1 MKIFKSILLVLTAAL
16 TILQVKAMD
25 FKTDSLPETTI
36 SLLICSP
43 GSEIYELE
51 GHAAMRIV
59 HPVYGDVTVN
69 WGLFDFGAPNFAYRF
84 TKGETDYRVGTAPTE
99 HFIGLYQ
106 REGRTVTEVPV
117 KLTRDESER
126 VIELIIENLMPQNR
140 VYRYNY
146 LYDNC
151 STRPLA
157 IIEKAT
163 GDSVKLTM
171 PDDIPDGETFRSI
184 MSRYHRNYPWYQFGI
199 DLALGSGVDK
209 KVSPRDATFAPVI
222 LLNQVTKNPER
233 FGKPVILTEPTGAVT
248 GGPANPTPWYLS
260 PWFTGWLVFAIAV
273 ILTIFGS
280 RLKRVA
286 IWFDRLYY
294 LVAGLAGLLLTFLIF
309 VSVHE
314 ATSPNWLYLWLNPL
328 ALIVVIGIGT
338 KRLST
343 LVLFYQLINFAALIA
358 LCIIAATGVQSL
370 NTAFYPLILA
380 DLLRSANYIYR
391 NKSCLSRKNY

>member
-1 MKIFKSILLVLTAAL
+1 MKIFKSILLVLTVAL
-16 TILQVKAMD
+16 AVLPTKAVELR
-25 FKTDSLPETTI
+25 TDSLPQTTI

-51 GHAAMRIV
+51 GHAALRIV
-59 HPVYGDVTVN
+59 HPLYGDVTVN

-84 TKGETDYRVGTAPTE
+84 TKGETDYRVGAAPTDL
-99 HFIGLYQ
+99 FIEQYQ

-117 KLTRDESER
+117 KLTRDQSER
-126 VIELIIENLMPQNR
+126 IIELITENLKPENR

-163 GDSVKLTM
+163 GDSLRLMM
-171 PDDIPDGETFRSI
+171 PDEMTDGETFRSI

-199 DLALGSGVDK
+199 DLALGNGIDK
-209 KVSPRDATFAPVI
+209 QVTARDATFAPVC
-222 LLNQVTKNPER
+222 LLTQVTKNKEL
-233 FGKPVILTEPTGAVT
+233 FGEATILTSPTDRT
-248 GGPANPTPWYLS
+248 NGGPEGPTPWYLT
-260 PWFTGWLVFAIAV
+260 PLFVGWSVFFVAV
-273 ILTIFGS
+273 IITIYGS
-280 RLKRVA
+280 KVKRIA
-286 IWFDRLYY
+286 RWFDRLYY

-314 ATSPNWLYLWLNPL
+314 ATSPNWLYLWLNP
-328 ALIVVIGIGT
+328 ASLIVVIGIGT
-338 KRLST
+338 KRLTT

-358 LCIIAATGVQSL
+358 LCIIAATGVQTL
-370 NTAFYPLILA
+370 NAAFYPLILT
-380 DLLRSANYIYR
+380 DLLRSANYIFR

>member
-1 MKIFKSILLVLTAAL
+1 MKIFKSILPVLIAAL
-16 TILQVKAMD
+16 TILQGKAVD
-25 FKTDSLPETTI
+25 FRTDSLPETTI

-51 GHAAMRIV
+51 GHAALRIV
-59 HPVYGDVTVN
+59 HPVYGDMTVN
-69 WGLFDFGAPNFAYRF
+69 WGLFDFDAPNFAYRF
-84 TKGETDYRVGTAPTE
+84 TKGETDYCVGAAPTD
-99 HFIGLYQ
+99 HFIALYQ
-106 REGRTVTEVPV
+106 REGRTVTEFPV
-117 KLTRDESER
+117 KLTRDEANR
-126 VIELIIENLMPQNR
+126 VIELIIENLRPENR

-163 GDSVKLTM
+163 GDSVNLTM
-171 PDDIPDGETFRSI
+171 PDNLPDGETFRSI
-184 MSRYHRNYPWYQFGI
+184 MTRYHQNYPWYQFGI
-199 DLALGSGVDK
+199 DLALGNGIDK
-209 KVSPRDATFAPVI
+209 KVTPRDVTFAPVI
-222 LLNQVTKNPER
+222 LLNQVTKDTKR
-233 FGKPVILTEPTGAVT
+233 FGEAVILTNPSSGVT
-248 GGPANPTPWYLS
+248 GGPAGPTPWYLT
-260 PWFTGWLVFAIAV
+260 PLFIGWIVFVVATV
-273 ILTIFGS
+273 LTIFNS
-280 RLKRVA
+280 RVKRAA
-286 IWFDRLYY
+286 IWFDRIYY
-294 LVAGLAGLLLTFLIF
+294 LVAGVAGMLLTFLIF

-314 ATSPNWLYLWLNPL
+314 ATSPNWLYLWLNPA

-338 KRLST
+338 KRLTT